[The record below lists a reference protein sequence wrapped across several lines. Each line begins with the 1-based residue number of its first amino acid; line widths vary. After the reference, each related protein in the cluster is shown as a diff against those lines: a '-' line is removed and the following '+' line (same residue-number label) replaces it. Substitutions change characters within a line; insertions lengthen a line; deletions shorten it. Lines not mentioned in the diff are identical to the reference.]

1 MYPRTLLSKTN
12 KLNVLVDLMR
22 FINHISLKFTL
33 IVYLIYLM
41 KKNKIE
47 HYSDKEALEFHNS
60 NKSGKIEINSSKP
73 MTSKRDLA
81 LAYSP
86 GVAAPVKEIF
96 KNPERAYDYTTK
108 GNLVAVI
115 SNGSAIL
122 GLGNLGAIASK
133 PVMEGKAVLFKR
145 FADIDAIDLEI
156 DSKDPEEIVN
166 SIKNFAVSFG
176 GINLEDIAAPEC
188 FIIEENLKKI
198 LDIPVFHDDQHGTAI
213 ITSAALINSIHITKK
228 IISKIKVVVN
238 GAGASAM
245 ACSDLFLK
253 LGVKK
258 NNLTMIDSKGVISI
272 DRKGLNK
279 WKLKY
284 AKKTKD
290 KTLSDALKN
299 ADVFLGLSSAG
310 ILKKEMIK
318 QMAKNPII
326 FACANP
332 DPEILPE
339 EAYKIRKDAII
350 ATGRSDYAN
359 QVNNLIGFPYIFR
372 GALDVRA
379 KTINEEMKIS
389 AANAIAKLA
398 RERVPDEVAA
408 AMGGD
413 RPKYGKNYII
423 PSTFDPRLIS
433 VIPVAVAK
441 AAIKSGVARRKIENF
456 SLYSEQLKQR
466 LDPSVTIL
474 QGINSKIKKNQ
485 KTVVFADGE
494 DENTLKAAI
503 AFKNSGLGTPIIV
516 AKENVVK
523 ERLKEI
529 GYGENLDIKIVN
541 STNKNL
547 RDKYV
552 KLLFKKM
559 HRDQGLLERDCD
571 RMIRTDRVI
580 WASCMVECGDAD
592 AMVTGNTRRYSQSL
606 EKIKK
611 VIPARLGEI
620 MFGLNMVVS
629 KGKTVFVGDTS
640 VNEYPTSEE
649 LADIAISSARVV
661 RLFGFDP
668 KVAFLSHSTFGQPI
682 TSRTKHIRDAVEILK
697 ERKVD
702 FKFDGDMQ
710 PDVALNE
717 EYSDLYP
724 FSAIVGKANILI
736 MPGQHSAA
744 ITNKIMKTL
753 GGAKIIGPLLIGL
766 AQPIEIAPLRSSTSE
781 ILDLASVAAYSAGV
795 INYKKTK

>member
-1 MYPRTLLSKTN
+1 
-12 KLNVLVDLMR
+12 
-22 FINHISLKFTL
+22 
-33 IVYLIYLM
+33 M

-145 FADIDAIDLEI
+145 FADINAIDLEI
-156 DSKDPEEIVN
+156 DSKDPQEIVN

-245 ACSDLFLK
+245 ACSDLFIK

-258 NNLTMIDSKGVISI
+258 QNLTMIDSKGVISI
-272 DRKGLNK
+272 DRKELNK

-290 KTLSDALKN
+290 TTLNDALKN

-413 RPKYGKNYII
+413 RPKYGKDYII

-441 AAIKSGVARRKIENF
+441 AAIKSGVARKKIENF
-456 SLYSEQLKQR
+456 NLYSEQLKQR

-503 AFKNSGLGTPIIV
+503 AFKNGGLGTPIIV
-516 AKENVVK
+516 AKESVVK
-523 ERLKEI
+523 QRLKEI
-529 GYGENLDIKIVN
+529 GYGDNLDIKIVN
-541 STNKNL
+541 STDKKL
-547 RDKYV
+547 RTKYV
-552 KLLFKKM
+552 KFLFKKL
-559 HRDQGLLERDCD
+559 HRNQGLLERDCD
-571 RMIRTDRVI
+571 RMIRNDRVI
-580 WASCMVECGDAD
+580 WSSCMVECGDAD

-611 VIPARLGEI
+611 VIPPRKGEI
-620 MFGLNMVVS
+620 MFGLNMMVS
-629 KGKTVFVGDTS
+629 KGKTVFIGDTS
-640 VNEYPTSEE
+640 VNEYPSSEE
-649 LADIAISSARVV
+649 LADIAISSARVA

-668 KVAFLSHSTFGQPI
+668 KVAFLSHSTFGQPV
-682 TSRTKHIRDAVEILK
+682 TSRTKHIRDAVQILK

-710 PDVALNE
+710 PDVALDE

-724 FSAIVGKANILI
+724 FSEIVGNANILI

-744 ITNKIMKTL
+744 ISNKIMKTL
-753 GGAKIIGPLLIGL
+753 GGAKVIGPLLIGL

-795 INYKKTK
+795 INYQKTK